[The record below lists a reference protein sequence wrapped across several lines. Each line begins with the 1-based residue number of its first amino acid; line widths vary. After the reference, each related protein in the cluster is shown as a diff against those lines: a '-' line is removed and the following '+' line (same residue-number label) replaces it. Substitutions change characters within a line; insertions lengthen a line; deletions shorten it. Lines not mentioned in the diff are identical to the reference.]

1 MNIGYSTRL
10 PYDNCAYPDKLLES
24 TGPLNYRLNINQIH
38 NCKRCLNHNGAG
50 PRSTVYGFGDSTL
63 KKTGYAVQN
72 DLIDVDSIMSNRNV
86 KASKCKRGHVNPIN
100 LTTGKPFNYNTC
112 DSYLHPEYSRLS
124 QPASGYKGL
133 PTNRFFNLLNDP
145 QANIFQD
152 FQKNTRLEAKD
163 NWNPE
168 IPLLWNN
175 NVLPVEYKGKPQ
187 KCGMTCE

>member
-1 MNIGYSTRL
+1 MNKKILVYSIYIMNIGYSTRL

-50 PRSTVYGFGDSTL
+50 PRSTVY
-63 KKTGYAVQN
+63 
-72 DLIDVDSIMSNRNV
+72 RNV

-133 PTNRFFNLLNDP
+133 PTNRFYNLLNDP